1 MLNKIALRNAKRSLK
16 DYCIYIISITIIFS
30 LLYAFNMIVYSEE
43 IIKLSDTMEN
53 MPYLVTV
60 VSALIVLV
68 SVWLVYYMNNFMF
81 QRRSKEFGIYMS
93 LGISNGAIT
102 RLFFR
107 ENVII
112 GSLSFLISLVAGSFL
127 YQILITIVM
136 HVFEMPYQLKMA
148 FSIKALLQT
157 LFYVIL
163 IYSFSMIRSQRKLR
177 KLTIYSLLYAEK
189 KNETQMFHSIKG
201 SWGIFIISL
210 AAGAVGGVSLWN
222 NFNDGDNFVS
232 LRLLGLSFL
241 CMIIFIYGFYFSVP
255 AILVKLLTVNPRLKY
270 KKGIFLLVRSL
281 SAKINT
287 MRITLGTL
295 GLLISLTLASF
306 SIGIMLKGFFESQ
319 VESISPFDIAI
330 SSENTENDLGK
341 YKSYILKNLKV
352 EGEFTYFIYKSGST
366 DIYDMLLNTPLG
378 RSRVKEDT
386 IMKYSDYQKLREL
399 LGYSKEELKEGCFFV
414 QCVQGVKDELDK
426 TNSLT
431 LQIAGRTLE
440 YQGCFLEDF
449 ALQGINGQNYLIIV
463 PDEFTKTLE
472 ARRIIYAANTT
483 EKTTVKDYNNLCT
496 FNTEIKEESQK
507 EFTDNVPQDDIK
519 VKGQLLAESRS
530 IFTILAFSLFY
541 LGLVYICIAA
551 TILAVHHI
559 SDSVRYKFRYKIL
572 DNLGMEGR
580 KIDNYILKQC
590 LFYFG
595 FPIILPIPIS
605 IYMAYCF
612 NPLLKAFSSKNF
624 FSTAIM
630 TSMGLFFSVY
640 FLYFIATFI
649 SYRKNIYE

>member
-16 DYCIYIISITIIFS
+16 DYCIYIISITTIFS
-30 LLYAFNMIVYSEE
+30 LLYAFNMIVYSED
-43 IIKLSDTMEN
+43 IIKLSDTMQN

-60 VSALIVLV
+60 VSVLIVLV

-107 ENVII
+107 ENIII
-112 GSLSFLISLVAGSFL
+112 GFLSFLISLIAGSFL
-127 YQILITIVM
+127 YQVLITIVM
-136 HVFEMPYQLKMA
+136 HVFEMPYEIKIA

-157 LFYVIL
+157 VFYVIL

-177 KLTIYSLLYAEK
+177 KLTIYNLLYAEK
-189 KNETQMFHSIKG
+189 KNETQMFHGIKG

-210 AAGAVGGVSLWN
+210 AAGIAGGITLWN
-222 NFNDGDNFVS
+222 NFNDGDNIIS
-232 LRLLGLSFL
+232 MKLLGISFL
-241 CMIIFIYGFYFSVP
+241 CMIILIYGFYFSVP
-255 AILVKLLTVNPRLKY
+255 AIVVKLLTGNPRRKY

-295 GLLISLTLASF
+295 SLLITLTLASF

-330 SSENTENDLGK
+330 SSKNTENDLKK
-341 YKSYILKNLKV
+341 YKSYIGKNLKV
-352 EGEFTYFIYKSGST
+352 EGEVTYLIYKSGST
-366 DIYDMLLNTPLG
+366 DIYDLLLNTPLG
-378 RSRVKEDT
+378 RTRVKEDT
-386 IMKYSDYQKLREL
+386 FMKYSDYQKLREL
-399 LGYSKEELKEGCFFV
+399 LGYSKEELKDDSFFV

-426 TNSLT
+426 RDSLT
-431 LQIAGRTLE
+431 LRIAGRTLG

-449 ALQGINGQNYLIIV
+449 ALQGINGLNYLIVV
-463 PDEFTKTLE
+463 PDEFIKTLE
-472 ARRIIYAANTT
+472 PDRIIYAANTT
-483 EKTTVKDYNNLCT
+483 EKTTVNDYNDLRSL
-496 FNTEIKEESQK
+496 NTELKAESQK
-507 EFTDNVPQDDIK
+507 GFADNILQDDIK
-519 VKGQLLAESRS
+519 VKGQLLADSRS

-572 DNLGMEGR
+572 DKLGMEGR
-580 KIDNYILKQC
+580 KIDSYILKQC

-595 FPIILPIPIS
+595 FPILLSFPIA
-605 IYMAYCF
+605 IYIAYCF
-612 NPLLKAFSSKNF
+612 NPLLEAFSSRNF

-630 TSMGLFFSVY
+630 TSAGLFFSVY
-640 FLYFIATFI
+640 ILYFIATFI
-649 SYRKNIYE
+649 SYRKNVYE